1 MKPRLTDKVRRGL
14 WLIVARSATVMSAE
28 EGGMED
34 EREDRDA
41 VLAAVKYAMAHWQPK
56 ANEETEGDE

>member
-1 MKPRLTDKVRRGL
+1 MKPKLTNKVRRGL

-28 EGGMED
+28 EGGMDD

-41 VLAAVKYAMAHWQPK
+41 VLAAVKYAESHWRPK
-56 ANEETEGDE
+56 KPAADE

>member
-1 MKPRLTDKVRRGL
+1 MKPKLTNKVRRGL

-28 EGGMED
+28 EGGMDD

-41 VLAAVKYAMAHWQPK
+41 VLAAVKYAESHWRPK
-56 ANEETEGDE
+56 KPSADE